1 MLCFSRINN
10 TLTARTLTL
19 SKAARSQWHSEWYIL
34 KRKYVPH
41 VLLLISYILFRNF
54 AYMAVLLI
62 KTIKTFQ
69 YLVTSPL
76 KFKNVCF
83 FQNVFFSLLNNA
95 RPFIFVA
102 YLFRTLIACES
113 RDFCV
118 ITILIAHSAEY
129 LLNSKHKVIS
139 LFILE
144 DK

>member
-1 MLCFSRINN
+1 MVVF
-10 TLTARTLTL
+10 
-19 SKAARSQWHSEWYIL
+19 
-34 KRKYVPH
+34 
-41 VLLLISYILFRNF
+41 
-54 AYMAVLLI
+54 LI

-76 KFKNVCF
+76 KFKDVCF
-83 FQNVFFSLLNNA
+83 FHNVFFSLLNNA
-95 RPFIFVA
+95 RLFISVA

-118 ITILIAHSAEY
+118 ITILIADSVEY
-129 LLNSKHKVIS
+129 LLNSKYKVIS

>member
-1 MLCFSRINN
+1 LRLALKYLSIINLFIFHIN
-10 TLTARTLTL
+10 ILTKVR
-19 SKAARSQWHSEWYIL
+19 QIY
-34 KRKYVPH
+34 
-41 VLLLISYILFRNF
+41 VLLLISYTLFRIF
-54 AYMAVLLI
+54 AYMAILLI

-76 KFKNVCF
+76 KFKDIC
-83 FQNVFFSLLNNA
+83 FFSLLNNA
-95 RPFIFVA
+95 RPFISVA

-118 ITILIAHSAEY
+118 ITTLIADSVEY

-144 DK
+144 YK